1 MTDSAEARWSARSAG
16 EKGRLVLR
24 TIVWQ
29 RPNLLLLDKPTN
41 YLHLATREALGIA
54 LNEF

>member
-29 RPNLLLLDKPTN
+29 CPNLLLLDKPTN